1 MGAKAGEQS
10 YYAYLMCENE
20 TLGSPSVLLNGK
32 GQKSRAESRPG
43 EEPVNQKFIT
53 AIFSRAW
60 SRSGNQCSN
69 ACTKTYHS
77 FGMRSAASSRHFSRN
92 LPARPYTIHWL
103 PRQGL
108 YIRQN
113 RCSNLPGTN
122 RPPTRQRCQPYQSR
136 RIGWRR
142 SDSFRLAWFHRQEN

>member
-43 EEPVNQKFIT
+43 EKPVNQKFIT

-69 ACTKTYHS
+69 ARTKTYHS
-77 FGMRSAASSRHFSRN
+77 FGMRPAASSRHFSRN
-92 LPARPYTIHWL
+92 LHARPYTTRL
-103 PRQGL
+103 LLRQDL

-113 RCSNLPGTN
+113 RCNNLRGTN
-122 RPPTRQRCQPYQSR
+122 RPPTRQRYQLYPLR
-136 RIGWRR
+136 RIGLRR
-142 SDSFRLAWFHRQEN
+142 SVSFKPAWFHRQET